1 MVNSEFGVDRKILLW
16 IIYSTKN
23 NTHCAGVEKSSMV
36 KPREPTV
43 REKIQKLRELREQ
56 AKLGGGK
63 KRIEEQHKK
72 GKLTAR
78 ERVELLLDPNTFVE
92 LDPYVVHI
100 CTDFDMAKR
109 RIPGDGV
116 VTGCGTIDGRLVYVF
131 SQDFTVFGG
140 SLGEMFAKKVCKIMD
155 LAAKTG
161 APVIGI
167 NDSGGARIQEGVA
180 SLAGYGDIFFRNVL
194 SSGVIPQIS
203 IIMGPCAGGAV
214 YSPALTDFV
223 VMVDK
228 TSHMFITG
236 PEVIKTV
243 LGQEVS
249 FEELGGARVHSQTSG
264 VAHFIA
270 SNEEEGI
277 NIIKKLFSF
286 LPSNN
291 MEDSPVAEVGDDPN
305 RIDEHLAEI
314 IPDDPDK
321 PYDIKEII
329 LSVVDNR
336 DFLEVQPLWAPNIV
350 VGFARLNGRS
360 VGIVA
365 NQPRYFA
372 GALDINSSTKGG
384 RFVRFCDCFNIP
396 VVTFVDVPGFLPGV
410 DQEHGGII
418 RHGSKLLYAYC
429 EATVPKITVIVRKA
443 YGGAYDV
450 MGSKHSGADINY
462 AWPTSEIA
470 VMGPDGAINIIFR
483 KEISTAKDPKAKH
496 EELVT
501 EYRQK
506 FANPYITAQKAY
518 IDDVIEP
525 AHTRSKLI
533 TALEMLIT
541 KRESRPGKKHANIPL

>member
-1 MVNSEFGVDRKILLW
+1 M
-16 IIYSTKN
+16 
-23 NTHCAGVEKSSMV
+23 AEK
-36 KPREPTV
+36 K
-43 REKIQKLRELREQ
+43 
-56 AKLGGGK
+56 
-63 KRIEEQHKK
+63 
-72 GKLTAR
+72 
-78 ERVELLLDPNTFVE
+78 
-92 LDPYVVHI
+92 
-100 CTDFDMAKR
+100 
-109 RIPGDGV
+109 IPGDGV
-116 VTGCGTIDGRLVYVF
+116 VTGFGTIEGRLVYVF

-155 LAAKTG
+155 LAMKTG

-194 SSGVIPQIS
+194 ASGVIPQIS

-214 YSPALTDFV
+214 YSPALTDFI

-249 FEELGGARVHSQTSG
+249 FEDLGGAMVHSQTSG
-264 VAHFIA
+264 VAHFMA

-277 NIIKKLFSF
+277 AMIKKLLSY

-291 MEDSPVAEVGDDPN
+291 MEDPPATESQDDPN
-305 RIDEHLAEI
+305 RADEHLAEI

-321 PYDIKEII
+321 PYDVKEII
-329 LSVVDNR
+329 LRVIDNG

-350 VGFARLNGRS
+350 IGFARLNGHP

-365 NQPRYFA
+365 NQPKFYA
-372 GALDINSSTKGG
+372 GTLDIQSSTKAG

-396 VVTFVDVPGFLPGV
+396 VITFVDVPGFLPGI

-418 RHGSKLLYAYC
+418 RHGSKLLYAYI
-429 EATVPKITVIVRKA
+429 EATVPKITLILRKA

-450 MGSKHSGADINY
+450 MGSKHSGGDVNY
-462 AWPTSEIA
+462 AWPTAEIA
-470 VMGPDGAINIIFR
+470 VMGPEGAINIIFR
-483 KEISTAKDPKAKH
+483 KELAASRDPKQKRR
-496 EELVT
+496 EMVS
-501 EYRQK
+501 EYREK

-525 AHTRSKLI
+525 AHTRPKLI
-533 TALEMLIT
+533 SALEMLVT
-541 KRESRPGKKHANIPL
+541 KREPRPSKKHANIPL